1 LADIRFS
8 AFNSATTPVIEGR
21 VTSVSADRLT
31 NEKSGAPYYLAR
43 VSVTQAGAQ
52 KLGDRKLLSG
62 MPADVLI
69 NTGERTMLQYLM
81 QPARNVIA
89 QSMIEE

>member
-1 LADIRFS
+1 LADIRFN
-8 AFNSATTPVIEGR
+8 AFNTATTPVIEGR
-21 VTSVSADRLT
+21 VTSVSGDRLL
-31 NEKSGAPYYLAR
+31 NEKTSAPYYLAR
-43 VSVTQAGAQ
+43 ISVTGEGAR
-52 KLGDRKLLSG
+52 KLGDRKLLAG

-69 NTGERTMLQYLM
+69 NTGERTMLQYLL

>member
-1 LADIRFS
+1 M
-8 AFNSATTPVIEGR
+8 
-21 VTSVSADRLT
+21 
-31 NEKSGAPYYLAR
+31 
-43 VSVTQAGAQ
+43 
-52 KLGDRKLLSG
+52 GDRKLLAG

-81 QPARNVIA
+81 QPARDVIA